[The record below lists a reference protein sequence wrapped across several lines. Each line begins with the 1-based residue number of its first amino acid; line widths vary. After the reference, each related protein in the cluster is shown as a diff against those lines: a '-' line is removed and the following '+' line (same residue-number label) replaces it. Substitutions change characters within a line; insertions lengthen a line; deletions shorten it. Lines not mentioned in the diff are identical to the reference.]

1 MDIAELLSDSLGRV
15 RDDVREVVDGLDE
28 SQLAWRPDEASN
40 SIAWLVWHLTRIED
54 DHIADVAGTDQ
65 VWTSDGWY
73 DRFALPFPPRAHGW
87 GHTSADV
94 AQVRVTGDRLAD
106 YHDAVAAIDGSL
118 QALGLEY
125 IDLMLIHAPQPWND
139 FRGGDYAKGNR
150 EAWRALEDAHKAG
163 KLHSIGVSNF
173 LQEDL
178 ENILHGGT
186 VAPQVNQL
194 LVHVG
199 NTPTELIAYCDSKD
213 ILVEAYSPIAHGE
226 ILKNR
231 DVAAIAKTYD
241 VSVSQLCIRYTL
253 QLGTVSLPKTANPQ
267 HMRANAQ
274 VDFVIS
280 DEDIDAL
287 RTLVQKDYGEHSAF
301 PVYSGR

>member
-106 YHDAVAAIDGSL
+106 YHDAVAAMTLDYVGTLKPADLDRIVDERWDPPVSL
-118 QALGLEY
+118 
-125 IDLMLIHAPQPWND
+125 
-139 FRGGDYAKGNR
+139 
-150 EAWRALEDAHKAG
+150 
-163 KLHSIGVSNF
+163 GVRLVSVVN
-173 LQEDL
+173 E
-178 ENILHGGT
+178 
-186 VAPQVNQL
+186 VNQHL
-194 LVHVG
+194 G
-199 NTPTELIAYCDSKD
+199 QAAYVRG
-213 ILVEAYSPIAHGE
+213 LVERGA
-226 ILKNR
+226 
-231 DVAAIAKTYD
+231 
-241 VSVSQLCIRYTL
+241 
-253 QLGTVSLPKTANPQ
+253 
-267 HMRANAQ
+267 
-274 VDFVIS
+274 
-280 DEDIDAL
+280 
-287 RTLVQKDYGEHSAF
+287 
-301 PVYSGR
+301 